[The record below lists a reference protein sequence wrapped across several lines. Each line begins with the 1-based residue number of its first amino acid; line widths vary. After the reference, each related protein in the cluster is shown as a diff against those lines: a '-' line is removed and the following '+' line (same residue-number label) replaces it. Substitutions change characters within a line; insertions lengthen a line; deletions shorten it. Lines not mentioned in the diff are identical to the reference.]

1 MPKKSSATAR
11 RGAQRNRPKVQKN
24 IQLVRASQAAE
35 LVAVEEEKEVEGTE
49 ESVPVLETAELD
61 ASDVS
66 SETIEESVPVLETAE
81 LDASDVSSET
91 IEESVPVVPAKKKET
106 PKKEVVAQVASSTDS
121 NGVTATAAPVKGSAS
136 ARLAARRQQ
145 GQKTQQR
152 AAASLIT
159 AEHYAYVKRDLIF
172 IAILA
177 IIMFSAL
184 IVLHF
189 VPGIGS

>member
-24 IQLVRASQAAE
+24 IQLVRPSQAAE

-61 ASDVS
+61 ASD
-66 SETIEESVPVLETAE
+66 A
-81 LDASDVSSET
+81 SSET

-121 NGVTATAAPVKGSAS
+121 NGVTATAALVKGSAS

-152 AAASLIT
+152 AAA
-159 AEHYAYVKRDLIF
+159 
-172 IAILA
+172 
-177 IIMFSAL
+177 AL
-184 IVLHF
+184 
-189 VPGIGS
+189 